1 MLHLKCVFEGQVAPK
16 RRQVALG
23 VRLGALKCG
32 PRGAKLR
39 LEGGLEA
46 KKGALEGQLEKQRIL
61 SLPTELGV
69 LPTERGRWSAGG
81 AGEGKEGASPS
92 QTGINF
98 MQVSNTPSTLSGYG
112 EFNGYAVIPP
122 TPLLT

>member
-1 MLHLKCVFEGQVAPK
+1 MESQFGHKRRQVAPK

-39 LEGGLEA
+39 LEGGLDA
-46 KKGALEGQLEKQRIL
+46 KKGVWEGQLEKERM
-61 SLPTELGV
+61 V
-69 LPTERGRWSAGG
+69 RLPTERGRWSAGG

-92 QTGINF
+92 QTGIK
-98 MQVSNTPSTLSGYG
+98 TLS
-112 EFNGYAVIPP
+112 
-122 TPLLT
+122 